1 MVLAIR
7 LFFAG
12 KSGTGRRVRQKETA
26 MLVFERKTN
35 GSFFRQLISVVSVA
49 LFMAPSVTN
58 AEQLLLLYNAGTS
71 LSVPETARQTVK
83 RPVDIC
89 LNENGDLVIQR
100 GDVSLTM
107 AYSPPDGI
115 IEPQERIRIAQRQ
128 NCPSISGISLKVSFL
143 F

>member
-12 KSGTGRRVRQKETA
+12 KSGTSRRVRQKETA
-26 MLVFERKTN
+26 MLDFERKTN
-35 GSFFRQLISVVSVA
+35 GSFFRQFISGVAVA

-83 RPVDIC
+83 RPADIC

-115 IEPQERIRIAQRQ
+115 IEPQERIRIVQRQ

>member
-1 MVLAIR
+1 
-7 LFFAG
+7 
-12 KSGTGRRVRQKETA
+12 
-26 MLVFERKTN
+26 MLYFERKTN
-35 GSFFRQLISVVSVA
+35 GPFFKQLISVVAVV
-49 LFMAPSVTN
+49 LFMAPSVTT
-58 AEQLLLLYNAGTS
+58 AEQLLLLYNAGAS
-71 LSVPETARQTVK
+71 LAVPETARQTVK
-83 RPVDIC
+83 RPGDIC

-107 AYSPPDGI
+107 AYSPPDGV

>member
-26 MLVFERKTN
+26 MLDFGRKTN
-35 GSFFRQLISVVSVA
+35 GSFFSQLISVVSVA
-49 LFMAPSVTN
+49 LFMAPTVTN
-58 AEQLLLLYNAGTS
+58 AEQLLLLYNAETR

-83 RPVDIC
+83 RPTDIC